1 MKRFAA
7 LSLAL
12 LILLLPACRGDD
24 GMVLSGNFAMGSY
37 LSVETYAGEKG
48 EKLGFEIIRDIR
60 ALDDE
65 ISATQNGSALSKLI
79 AKGSGKPGEPL
90 FSLLERAV
98 RLGEESGGALDVSL
112 GAVTALWGFSTE
124 TPQKPGDDAV
134 AEAMK
139 SAGLGNITFDG
150 DNVTLLNGVRPELG
164 AVGKGAALDAAA
176 KRLNGKDVPAVVTF
190 GGSVLLYGEK
200 PDGGGWT
207 VGVRDPAGE
216 TSDAYFATLAFASE
230 KDKAV
235 FISTSG
241 SYEKTFT
248 EDGKTYHHILDP
260 KTGYPVENGLV
271 SVTAVAEDGFLSD
284 ALSTALFVMG
294 KTDDALGLCKKYLL
308 GAVFVYADGTVFVTE
323 RLRDAFTLKS
333 EAYRTESPS

>member
-37 LSVETYAGEKG
+37 LSVETHAGEKG
-48 EKLGFEIIRDIR
+48 EKLGLEIIRDVK

-65 ISATQNGSALSKLI
+65 ISATQNGSALSELI
-79 AKGSGKPGEPL
+79 SKGSGKPGEPL
-90 FSLLERAV
+90 YGLLERAV

-124 TPQKPGDDAV
+124 TPRKPDDDAV

-139 SAGLGNITFDG
+139 SVGLGNIVFDG
-150 DNVTLLNGVRPELG
+150 DTVTLLNGVRPELG
-164 AVGKGAALDAAA
+164 AVGKGAALDLAA
-176 KRLNGKDVPAVVTF
+176 KRLEGKDVPAVVTF

-200 PDGGGWT
+200 PGGGSWT

-216 TSDAYFATLAFASE
+216 TSDAYFATLSFASE

-248 EDGKTYHHILDP
+248 EGGRTYHHILDP
-260 KTGYPVENGLV
+260 ETGYPVENGLV
-271 SVTAVAEDGFLSD
+271 SVTAVAADGFLSD
-284 ALSTALFVMG
+284 ALSTALFVTG
-294 KTDDALGLCKKYLL
+294 KTDDALRLCEKYLL
-308 GAVFVYADGTVFVTE
+308 GAVFVYENGTVFVTE
-323 RLRDAFTLKS
+323 GLRDAFTLTS
-333 EAYRTESPS
+333 DAYRTESAS